1 MPKTCTFSNGQQ
13 GVTPLVVESGH
24 SVTAV
29 NSFLITFWCQPLVL
43 AHIK

>member
-1 MPKTCTFSNGQQ
+1 MSKTCTFSNGQQ
-13 GVTPLVVESGH
+13 AVTPLALESGQ

-29 NSFLITFWCQPLVL
+29 NSFLITFWCQLLVL